1 MPANLTPEYLH
12 AEKRFKAAQT
22 GSEKLDALEEMLATI
37 PKHKGTEK
45 MQADIKRR
53 MAKVRGELQ
62 HKGGPARGAA
72 VPHIEKQG
80 AGQVVLIGA
89 PNTGKSLL
97 VRKLTHATPEVAE
110 YPFTTRLPCPGMMPF
125 EDIQIQLVDLPPVHP
140 QSLESWLPQVIRYA
154 DAALLVVDLGAPDLL
169 DEIET
174 TVGQLEKSRILLRH
188 QPLLDRPAGLPAGTA
203 TPAGCIA
210 LPTLLVANKR
220 DMPGA
225 GENASALEELYRG
238 RFPMISVSADSGE
251 GLEDLKRAI
260 FTRLDILRVYTKAPG
275 KKADYTAP
283 YVLKRGATVVT
294 LAERVHKD
302 LAQSFRYARV
312 WGHGKFEGQMVQR
325 DYALVDRDVI
335 ELHC

>member
-1 MPANLTPEYLH
+1 MPANLTPEYFH

-53 MAKVRGELQ
+53 IAKVRGELQ

-72 VPHIEKQG
+72 VPYIEKQG
-80 AGQVVLIGA
+80 AGQVVLVGA

-97 VRKLTHATPEVAE
+97 VRKLTHATPEVAD
-110 YPFTTRLPCPGMMPF
+110 YPFTTRLPSPGMMPF
-125 EDIQIQLVDLPPVHP
+125 EDIQIQLVDLPPIHP
-140 QSLESWLPQVIRYA
+140 ESSENWVPQVIRYA
-154 DAALLVVDLGAPDLL
+154 DAALLVVDLAAPDLL

-174 TVGQLEKSRILLRH
+174 TVGQLERSKILLRD
-188 QPLLDRPAGLPAGTA
+188 QPPLER
-203 TPAGCIA
+203 PAGCIA
-210 LPTLLVANKR
+210 LPTLVVANKL
-220 DMPGA
+220 DIPGA
-225 GENASALEELYRG
+225 AENAAVLAELYRG
-238 RFPMISVSADSGE
+238 PFPMISVSAKSGE
-251 GLEDLKRAI
+251 ALEDLKRAI

-283 YVLKRGATVVT
+283 YVLKRGSTVVT

-302 LAQSFRYARV
+302 LAQSLRYARV

-325 DYALVDRDVI
+325 DYMLLDRDVI

>member
-1 MPANLTPEYLH
+1 MPANLTPEYLD

-22 GSEKLDALEEMLATI
+22 TDEKLDALEEMLATI

-53 MAKVRGELQ
+53 IAKVRGELQ

-72 VPHIEKQG
+72 VSHIEKQG

-97 VRKLTHATPEVAE
+97 VRKLTHATPEVAD

-140 QSLESWLPQVIRYA
+140 ESSESWVPQVIRYA
-154 DAALLVVDLGAPDLL
+154 DAALLVVDLAAPDLL

-174 TVGQLEKSRILLRH
+174 TVGQLETSRIFLRD
-188 QPLLDRPAGLPAGTA
+188 QRLFDQPAGS
-203 TPAGCIA
+203 IA

-220 DMPGA
+220 DIPGA
-225 GENASALEELYRG
+225 AENASVLEELYRA
-238 RFPMISVSADSGE
+238 RFPMISVSAESGD
-251 GLEDLKRAI
+251 GLEELKRAI
-260 FTRLDILRVYTKAPG
+260 FTRLDIVRVYTKAPG

-283 YVLKRGATVVT
+283 YVLKRGSTVVA
-294 LAERVHKD
+294 LAERVHHD
-302 LAQSFRYARV
+302 LAQSLRYARV

-325 DYALVDRDVI
+325 DYVLVDRDVI